1 MLLLVG
7 GATVVVITAGL
18 VVDRLVR
25 ARVVTA
31 FDQGLS
37 GRALAL
43 AMLTRQSA
51 EGVEIEFAD
60 EFMPE
65 FEDPDNPHYFQLQL
79 ADGTLVELSR
89 SFLGAGVPEGT
100 TLSVDARPSTEA
112 RYTDV
117 TLPDGRIGRQ
127 VQVDF
132 IPELAQELEDEPDIE
147 GEAGWLQESEDG
159 SRAVGDVPEGRVL
172 ASILIARE
180 RGSLDARLLFLRLIV
195 HGTGIAL
202 VIIVAGLSAVVL
214 ALGLR
219 PVNQLACDVQ
229 ALDASRLGTRFD
241 AAALPRELRPIAE
254 QLNGLLERIGATIA
268 RERQL
273 TSDIAHDLKT
283 PVAELRSL
291 CDVAVRW
298 PENPETAARFFEDAR
313 DVALTLQHTIERLL
327 ALARHDAGSESV
339 ESTAFD
345 LVELVRATVSTFTPQ
360 ATARDLVID
369 LRLPDS
375 LIVESDR
382 RLLGQI
388 LGNLLENAVVH
399 AVAGTSITCRLDDV
413 SRDVVL
419 RVTNHS
425 EGLVREDL
433 AHVFERFWRKDPSR
447 GDGAHAG
454 LGLPLARAGAEL
466 LGQELAVELD
476 DGGLFTALLRFP
488 RRQPGFGTQVA
499 G

>member
-7 GATVVVITAGL
+7 GAATVVLVGGL
-18 VVDRLVR
+18 VVDRIVR
-25 ARVVTA
+25 TRVVAA
-31 FDQGLS
+31 FDHGLS
-37 GRALAL
+37 DRALAL

-65 FEDPDNPHYFQLQL
+65 FQDRKNPQYFQLQL

-89 SFLGAGVPEGT
+89 SFLGAGVPGGA
-100 TLSVDARPSTEA
+100 TLRRDAMPSSES
-112 RYTDV
+112 RFTDV
-117 TLPDGRIGRQ
+117 TLPDGRVGRQ

-132 IPELAQELEDEPDIE
+132 IPELAEELEGRPDIE
-147 GEAGWLQESEDG
+147 GEAGWLQEPEDG
-159 SRAVGDVPEGRVL
+159 SRATGDVPEGRVL
-172 ASILIARE
+172 ASMLVARE
-180 RGSLDARLLFLRLIV
+180 RESLDARLLLLRLIV

-202 VIIVAGLSAVVL
+202 VVIVAGLSAVAL

-219 PVNQLACDVQ
+219 PVNQLAGEVQ

-241 AAALPRELRPIAE
+241 AQSLPRELRPIAD

-283 PVAELRSL
+283 PVAELRAL

-298 PENPETAARFFEDAR
+298 PENPEAAARFFQDAR
-313 DVALTLQHTIERLL
+313 EVALTLQHTIERLL

-339 ESTAFD
+339 ENASFD
-345 LVELVRATVSTFTPQ
+345 LVELVRATASTFAPQ
-360 ATARDLVID
+360 ATARDLVLD
-369 LRLPDS
+369 LRLPDR

-382 RLLGQI
+382 RLLGQV
-388 LGNLLENAVVH
+388 LANLLENAVVH
-399 AVAGTSITCRLDDV
+399 AVAGTSITCSLEHV

-419 RVTNHS
+419 RVTNQS
-425 EGLVREDL
+425 AGLARADL
-433 AHVFERFWRKDPSR
+433 AHVFERFWRKDPAR

-466 LGQELAVELD
+466 LGQALAVELD
-476 DGGLFTALLRFP
+476 DGGLFTVHLRLSHHE
-488 RRQPGFGTQVA
+488 PGQSAQVA